1 MRIDRN
7 ISLVFNLS
15 LLIIGLFITNSVH
28 SQTTVQSGSYESEGL
43 DAPVYYSA
51 TDSMVMDVIN
61 DEVILYGQGVVEYT
75 DTKLTADRI
84 IIDIETNEV
93 TATYSLDSLGNPV
106 GKPVFTSAG
115 EEAACEYMKYNFET
129 KKGFVKE
136 VRMQQ
141 GEGYIHMAESKVH
154 PNEQIHFKNGKFTT
168 CDKEEPHFH
177 FNLTKAIVVPDK
189 RIVTGPV
196 YMEILRVPVPLAAPF
211 GFFPNSDTKK
221 PGIILPDFQSSNDR
235 YGLGL
240 DNLGYYIP
248 LGDFWE
254 TYFYGSLFTTGSWAA
269 ENRTNYL
276 RKYKFRGDFGIRYE
290 HLKGKFYD
298 NTPVVN
304 RFTLIWNHKQDAKA
318 HPSLKFNASINF
330 KSNNTEKTTLEAIN
344 PNYFDNTFNSSV
356 NVTKAWRTNNFNGT
370 MGIKTKLW
378 QNSQSKNY
386 TIDLPSYN
394 LSVSRFDLGVLNK
407 SKIRSKWYQKIPPKI
422 TVTYSLNALN
432 TITAPDS
439 IFTLGTLD
447 QVGAYSRNGVEHN
460 AVVQSNLRFFGGRI
474 TITPLMRYRE
484 YWNFQ
489 SDEYTWNI
497 VDEKVDT
504 TALKGVNSSRDI
516 SFSGALVGNFYG
528 YYKMKGKKEVRFR
541 HVASPSANF
550 TFRPEIDLYEQ
561 IQVDTNGNLGYYS
574 PFSQSLY
581 AEGARGSSG
590 SINFGITN
598 TFEMKKRVKGDTI
611 NESVKA
617 YKLVDNF
624 SIKGSYDFLRD
635 SMNLSNFNFVFNTAR
650 FLKVFGF
657 QSSAI
662 LSPYTWDATT
672 GVTESDYAWED
683 GNGLGRFTKGSINI
697 NANFTNK
704 KGRDKQK
711 ELDELTK
718 DDAGKNAA
726 VNNPRFQNYSI
737 PWTLN
742 VGYNINYTQK
752 TINND
757 LGAKVDSFNL
767 VHTLNA
773 YGIVSLNDKWKVDYN
788 VNYDFISNKI
798 PSLRLGLWRD
808 LHCWETSL
816 QFQQFGQWF
825 NPNPDQYFKANWSI
839 LFKIGI
845 KASMFQDIKYDHTF
859 TNPLPFD

>member
-1 MRIDRN
+1 LRIDRN

-15 LLIIGLFITNSVH
+15 LLIIGLFAVDFAYG
-28 SQTTVQSGSYESEGL
+28 QTTVQSGSYESEGL

-61 DEVILYGQGVVEYT
+61 DEVTLYGQGSVEYT
-75 DTKLTADRI
+75 DTKLTADI
-84 IIDIETNEV
+84 ITIDIKTNEV
-93 TATYSLDSLGNPV
+93 TATYSLDSVGNPV

-141 GEGYIHMAESKVH
+141 GEGYIHMAESKIH

-168 CDKEEPHFH
+168 CDKEVPHYH

-196 YMEILRVPVPLAAPF
+196 YMQILRVPVPLAAPF

-240 DNLGYYIP
+240 DKLGYYIP
-248 LGDFWE
+248 LGDNWE

-276 RKYKFRGDFGIRYE
+276 KKYKFRGNFGLKYE

-298 NTPVVN
+298 NTAVVN
-304 RFTLIWNHKQDAKA
+304 RTTVKWNHFQDAKA
-318 HPSLKFNASINF
+318 HPSLKFNASIDF
-330 KSNNTEKTTLEAIN
+330 ASNNTAKTTLEAIN
-344 PNYFDNTFNSSV
+344 PNYFNNTFNSSL
-356 NVTKAWRTNNFNGT
+356 NVTKSWRTNNFNGT
-370 MGIKTKLW
+370 MGIQTKLF
-378 QNSQSKNY
+378 QNSQSANY
-386 TIDLPSYN
+386 TLDLPSYN
-394 LSVSRFDLGVLNK
+394 LSVSRFDLGVFNK
-407 SKIRSKWYQKIPPKI
+407 SKIRSKWYQKIPTKI
-422 TVTYSLNALN
+422 TVTYSLNASN
-432 TITAPDS
+432 AIVAPDS
-439 IFTLGTLD
+439 IFTFGTLD
-447 QVGAYSRNGVEHN
+447 QVGDYSRNGVQHN
-460 AVVQSNLRFFGGRI
+460 AVVQSNLRFLGGRM
-474 TITPLMRYRE
+474 TFTPLMRYRE

-489 SDEYTWNI
+489 YDERTWN
-497 VDEKVDT
+497 DDTQKVDT
-504 TALKGVNSSRDI
+504 TALNGFKSSRDL
-516 SFSGALVGNFYG
+516 SFSGALVGNFFG
-528 YYKMKGKKEVRFR
+528 YYRMKGKQEMRFR
-541 HVASPSANF
+541 HVASPNVSF

-561 IQVDTNGNLGYYS
+561 IQIDTNGNLSYYS

-590 SINFGITN
+590 SINFGVTN

-611 NESVKA
+611 NETVKS

-624 SIKGSYDFLRD
+624 SVRGNYDFLKD
-635 SMNLSNFNFVFNTAR
+635 SMNLSNFNFIFNTAR
-650 FLKVFGF
+650 FLSVFSF
-657 QSSAI
+657 QSTAL
-662 LSPYTWDATT
+662 LSPYSWDETT
-672 GVTESDYAWED
+672 GVIKSDYSWTD
-683 GNGLGRFTKGSINI
+683 GNGVGRFTNGNINI
-697 NANFTNK
+697 NANFTSG

-718 DDAGKNAA
+718 ENANA
-726 VNNPRFQNYSI
+726 NATVNNPRFQNYSI
-737 PWTLN
+737 PWVLN
-742 VGYNINYTQK
+742 VGYNINYKQQSL
-752 TINND
+752 NND
-757 LGAKVDSFNL
+757 LGAKVDSFKL
-767 VHTLNA
+767 VHTINA
-773 YGIVSLNDKWKVDYN
+773 FGNISLNEKWKIDYN
-788 VNYDFISNKI
+788 LNYDFISNKV

-825 NPNPDQYFKANWSI
+825 DPGNDSFKANWS
-839 LFKIGI
+839 LMFKIGI

-859 TNPLPFD
+859 TNPFPLS